1 VHHCLTLRYL
11 SQTFLSLL
19 KSKDGRPQAREGQDA
34 LSHHELLLLYGM
46 LYLLIQDEAFTDDF
60 CKAFCMYGYD
70 AGVLGGVQTTQA
82 YLDALGVCRY
92 LSLTLTLTNGRRTE
106 PNRRIRDPHDC
117 KLIHPRGRSLL
128 AGSDHRRN
136 ASRSSKMHH
145 ARRCSRDRRSKY
157 SRVIVVGGSNHR
169 RSSALCKL
177 GTYHGC
183 SED

>member
-1 VHHCLTLRYL
+1 
-11 SQTFLSLL
+11 
-19 KSKDGRPQAREGQDA
+19 
-34 LSHHELLLLYGM
+34 
-46 LYLLIQDEAFTDDF
+46 
-60 CKAFCMYGYD
+60 MYGYD

-82 YLDALGVCRY
+82 YLDALGVSQY
-92 LSLTLTLTNGRRTE
+92 LSRASTLTDDRRTE
-106 PNRRIRDPHDC
+106 PDRDIRDPHDC

-157 SRVIVVGGSNHR
+157 SRVVVVGGSNYR

-177 GTYHGC
+177 AARHGC
-183 SED
+183 SKD